1 MCLKGLHFSEVEI
14 SSKKYIKEMENFGE
28 EKEIII
34 SCKWALKHCHF
45 SCHVMTGFAYCRLL
59 HIQFYFFFV
68 SKALPKY
75 RYCHHHL
82 RHADSCR
89 SLFPRMQLTTIK
101 RLHCLTDR
109 LLWWCLHCQLSFGVV
124 LGMV

>member
-1 MCLKGLHFSEVEI
+1 MYLKGLHFSEVEI

-59 HIQFYFFFV
+59 HIQFYFFF
-68 SKALPKY
+68 L
-75 RYCHHHL
+75 
-82 RHADSCR
+82 
-89 SLFPRMQLTTIK
+89 SLKLYPNTDIVIITSVMLTAVEVFSPE
-101 RLHCLTDR
+101 C
-109 LLWWCLHCQLSFGVV
+109 S
-124 LGMV
+124 

>member
-1 MCLKGLHFSEVEI
+1 
-14 SSKKYIKEMENFGE
+14 MENFGE

-59 HIQFYFFFV
+59 HILFFFFV
-68 SKALPKY
+68 SKVFPNTDVVIITSVMLTAVEG
-75 RYCHHHL
+75 
-82 RHADSCR
+82 
-89 SLFPRMQLTTIK
+89 LFPRMQLTAIR
-101 RLHCLTDR
+101 RLHCLTDQ
-109 LLWWCLHCQLSFGVV
+109 LLWWCLHCQLSFGVI